1 MFYLHLSDDSYP
13 KGATWNTEYKP
24 TGYRHTLTKKA
35 LDSGS
40 ERGFVTA
47 LLLRTTTGSA
57 RLQLVL
63 VGLLV
68 SLNAYAIDADAAQGL
83 AKHSGCNK
91 CHAIEKKKDGPA
103 LRDVAAKYRG
113 EANAEE
119 KLIKH
124 VTSGEMVKFEDGHK
138 EEHKKVKTQDP
149 DQTKNLIDWILS
161 LEGGTKY

>member
-1 MFYLHLSDDSYP
+1 MRYIEYLLTSDP
-13 KGATWNTEYKP
+13 HALA
-24 TGYRHTLTKKA
+24 RKA
-35 LDSGS
+35 ADP
-40 ERGFVTA
+40 A
-47 LLLRTTTGSA
+47 WKAYQAPPLLLRTI
-57 RLQLVL
+57 L
-63 VGLLV
+63 VGIRFSVALA
-68 SLNAYAIDADAAQGL
+68 SLMLSLHAFAIDTDAAQGL

-113 EANAEE
+113 DANAEE